1 MENLLTKFIKKIKS
15 FFPITFKTYLK
26 KFKKFNGD
34 GLDKQ
39 MLEYVNYKNGFYIEC
54 GANDGVNQSNT
65 WYFERTLQ
73 WNGLL
78 IEPIQLVFKKLKKN
92 RNKKNFFYN
101 TALRS
106 FKYKK
111 KYLDLNFYKND
122 TLITRS
128 TLDDK
133 ERLKVR
139 VKCTNLNDILEKI
152 KAPKIIDFFSLDVEG
167 DEFHVLGGI
176 NFKKYK
182 FKFFL
187 VESGNFSKLNKI
199 LTKHKYT
206 FVKKLSVGGVY
217 SDYLFK
223 YKKRIK

>member
-1 MENLLTKFIKKIKS
+1 MIKLLSNSIKKIKG
-15 FFPITFKTYLK
+15 FIPIALKTYLK
-26 KFKKFNGD
+26 KFRKFNGD
-34 GLDKQ
+34 GLDRK
-39 MLEYVNYKNGFYIEC
+39 MLDYINYKNGFYIEC

-65 WYFERTLQ
+65 WFFERTLQ
-73 WNGLL
+73 WKGLL
-78 IEPIQLVFKKLKKN
+78 IEPIQSVFTKLKQN
-92 RNKKNFFYN
+92 RNKKNYFCN

-111 KYLDLNFYKND
+111 KYLDLFFFKND

-128 TLDDK
+128 GLDEK
-133 ERLKVR
+133 KRFKVR
-139 VKCTNLNDILEKI
+139 VKCTNLDNILQKI
-152 KAPKIIDFFSLDVEG
+152 KAPCVIDFFSLDVEG

-187 VESGNFSKLNKI
+187 IESSNFVKLNRI

-206 FVKKLSVGGVY
+206 FVKKLYTGGIY

-223 YKKRIK
+223 YEK